1 MAKAIYPGS
10 FDPITLGHL
19 DLIKRS
25 SMVFDEVIV
34 CILNNASKKCPL
46 FSIEERV
53 KMLGDVT
60 AGYTNVTV
68 ASSEGLLVDFAKENG
83 VNIIVR
89 GLRGTTD
96 FDFELQMAQA
106 NKTISSD
113 IETVFL
119 ATDPRYSF
127 ISSSM
132 VKEFASYGKSVSAF
146 VSPSVEEEI
155 IKKYS
160 QNYSK

>member
-1 MAKAIYPGS
+1 MVRAIYPGS
-10 FDPITLGHL
+10 FDPVTLGHL
-19 DLIKRS
+19 DLIQRS
-25 SMVFDEVIV
+25 SKMFDEVIV
-34 CILNNASKKCPL
+34 CILNNASKKSPL

-113 IETVFL
+113 IL

-132 VKEFASYGKSVSAF
+132 VKEIASYGKSVAGF
-146 VSPSVEEEI
+146 VPEQVLRQIEGKYNI
-155 IKKYS
+155 I
-160 QNYSK
+160 

>member
-25 SMVFDEVIV
+25 SRVFDEVIV

-60 AGYTNVTV
+60 AEYSNVKVT
-68 ASSEGLLVDFAKENG
+68 SSEGLLVDFARENG
-83 VNIIVR
+83 VNFIVR

-132 VKEFASYGKSVSAF
+132 VKEFASYGKSVSGF
-146 VSPSVEEEI
+146 VPEQVLQQIEG
-155 IKKYS
+155 KY
-160 QNYSK
+160 NIM

>member
-60 AGYTNVTV
+60 AEFSNVKV
-68 ASSEGLLVDFAKENG
+68 ASSEGLLVDFARENG
-83 VNIIVR
+83 VNFIVR

-132 VKEFASYGKSVSAF
+132 VKEFASYGKSVSGF
-146 VSPSVEEEI
+146 VPEQVLRQIEE
-155 IKKYS
+155 KY
-160 QNYSK
+160 NIM

>member
-25 SMVFDEVIV
+25 SRVFDEVIV

-60 AGYTNVTV
+60 AEYSNVKV
-68 ASSEGLLVDFAKENG
+68 ASSEGLLVDFARENG
-83 VNIIVR
+83 VNFIVR

-106 NKTISSD
+106 NKTMSSE

-119 ATDPRYSF
+119 ATDPKYSF

-132 VKEFASYGKSVSAF
+132 VKEFASYGKSVAGF
-146 VSPSVEEEI
+146 VPEQVLQQIER
-155 IKKYS
+155 KY
-160 QNYSK
+160 NIM

>member
-60 AGYTNVTV
+60 AEFSNVKV
-68 ASSEGLLVDFAKENG
+68 ASSEGLLVDFARENG
-83 VNIIVR
+83 VNFIVR

-96 FDFELQMAQA
+96 YDFELQMAQA

-132 VKEFASYGKSVSAF
+132 VKEFASYGKSVSGF
-146 VSPSVEEEI
+146 VPEQVLRQIEG
-155 IKKYS
+155 KY
-160 QNYSK
+160 NIM

>member
-1 MAKAIYPGS
+1 MVRAIYPGS
-10 FDPITLGHL
+10 FDPVTLGHL
-19 DLIKRS
+19 DLIQRS
-25 SMVFDEVIV
+25 SKMFDEVIV
-34 CILNNASKKCPL
+34 CILNNASKKSPL

-132 VKEFASYGKSVSAF
+132 VKEFASYGKSVSGF
-146 VSPSVEEEI
+146 VPEQVLQQIEG
-155 IKKYS
+155 KY
-160 QNYSK
+160 NIM

>member
-1 MAKAIYPGS
+1 MVRAIYPGS
-10 FDPITLGHL
+10 FDPVTLGHL
-19 DLIKRS
+19 DLIQRS
-25 SMVFDEVIV
+25 SKMFDEVIV
-34 CILNNASKKCPL
+34 CILNNASKKSPL

-60 AGYTNVTV
+60 AGYNNVTV

-132 VKEFASYGKSVSAF
+132 VKEFASYGKSVSGF
-146 VSPSVEEEI
+146 VPEQVLRQIEG
-155 IKKYS
+155 KY
-160 QNYSK
+160 NIM

>member
-60 AGYTNVTV
+60 AEFSNVKV
-68 ASSEGLLVDFAKENG
+68 ASSEGLLVDFARENG
-83 VNIIVR
+83 VNFIVR

-96 FDFELQMAQA
+96 YDFELQMAQA

-132 VKEFASYGKSVSAF
+132 VKEFASYGKSVSGF
-146 VSPSVEEEI
+146 VPEQVLRQIEGKYNI
-155 IKKYS
+155 I
-160 QNYSK
+160 

>member
-1 MAKAIYPGS
+1 MVRAIYPGS
-10 FDPITLGHL
+10 FDPVTLGHL
-19 DLIKRS
+19 DLIQRS
-25 SMVFDEVIV
+25 SKMFDEVIV
-34 CILNNASKKCPL
+34 CILNNASKKSPL

-132 VKEFASYGKSVSAF
+132 VKEFASYGKSVSGF
-146 VSPSVEEEI
+146 VPEQVLRQIEG
-155 IKKYS
+155 KY
-160 QNYSK
+160 NIM

>member
-60 AGYTNVTV
+60 AEFSNVKV
-68 ASSEGLLVDFAKENG
+68 ASSEGLLVDFARENG
-83 VNIIVR
+83 VNFIVR

-132 VKEFASYGKSVSAF
+132 VKEVASYGKSVSGF
-146 VSPSVEEEI
+146 VPEQVLRQIEG
-155 IKKYS
+155 KY
-160 QNYSK
+160 NIM

>member
-46 FSIEERV
+46 FSIEARV

-60 AGYTNVTV
+60 AEFSNVKV
-68 ASSEGLLVDFAKENG
+68 ASSEGLLVDFARENG
-83 VNIIVR
+83 VNFIVR

-132 VKEFASYGKSVSAF
+132 VKEFASYGKSVSGF
-146 VSPSVEEEI
+146 VPEQVLRQIEG
-155 IKKYS
+155 KY
-160 QNYSK
+160 NIM

>member
-1 MAKAIYPGS
+1 MVRAIYPGS
-10 FDPITLGHL
+10 FDPVTLGHL
-19 DLIKRS
+19 DLIQRS
-25 SMVFDEVIV
+25 SKMFDEVIV
-34 CILNNASKKCPL
+34 CILNNASKKSPL

-132 VKEFASYGKSVSAF
+132 VKEIASYDKSVAGF
-146 VSPSVEEEI
+146 VPEQVLRQIEG
-155 IKKYS
+155 KY
-160 QNYSK
+160 NIM

>member
-60 AGYTNVTV
+60 AEFSNVKV
-68 ASSEGLLVDFAKENG
+68 ASSEGLLVDFARENG
-83 VNIIVR
+83 VNFIVR

-106 NKTISSD
+106 NKTMSSE

-132 VKEFASYGKSVSAF
+132 VKEFASYGKSVSGF
-146 VSPSVEEEI
+146 VPEQVLRQIEG
-155 IKKYS
+155 KY
-160 QNYSK
+160 NIM

>member
-1 MAKAIYPGS
+1 MVRAIYPGS
-10 FDPITLGHL
+10 FDPVTLGHL
-19 DLIKRS
+19 DLIQRS
-25 SMVFDEVIV
+25 SKMFDEVIV
-34 CILNNASKKCPL
+34 CILNNASKKSPL

-113 IETVFL
+113 IDTVFL

-132 VKEFASYGKSVSAF
+132 VKEIASYDKSVAGF
-146 VSPSVEEEI
+146 VPEQVLRQIEGKYNI
-155 IKKYS
+155 I
-160 QNYSK
+160 

>member
-1 MAKAIYPGS
+1 MVRAIYPGS
-10 FDPITLGHL
+10 FDPVTLGHL
-19 DLIKRS
+19 DLIQRS
-25 SMVFDEVIV
+25 SKMFDEVIV
-34 CILNNASKKCPL
+34 CILNNASKKSPL

-68 ASSEGLLVDFAKENG
+68 ASSEGLLVDFTKENG

-132 VKEFASYGKSVSAF
+132 VKEIASYGKSVAGF
-146 VSPSVEEEI
+146 VPEQVLRQIEGKYNI
-155 IKKYS
+155 I
-160 QNYSK
+160 

>member
-60 AGYTNVTV
+60 AEFSNVKV
-68 ASSEGLLVDFAKENG
+68 ASSEGLLVDFARENG
-83 VNIIVR
+83 VNFIVR
-89 GLRGTTD
+89 GLRGPTD

-132 VKEFASYGKSVSAF
+132 VKEFASYGKSVSGF
-146 VSPSVEEEI
+146 VPEQVLRQIEG
-155 IKKYS
+155 KY
-160 QNYSK
+160 NIM

>member
-1 MAKAIYPGS
+1 MVRAIYPGS
-10 FDPITLGHL
+10 FDPVTLGHL
-19 DLIKRS
+19 DLIQRS
-25 SMVFDEVIV
+25 SKMFDEVIV
-34 CILNNASKKCPL
+34 CILNNASKKSPL

-132 VKEFASYGKSVSAF
+132 VKEIASYGKSVAGF
-146 VSPSVEEEI
+146 VPEQVLRQIEGKYNI
-155 IKKYS
+155 I
-160 QNYSK
+160 

>member
-60 AGYTNVTV
+60 VEFSNVKV
-68 ASSEGLLVDFAKENG
+68 ASSEGLLVDFARENG
-83 VNIIVR
+83 VNFIVR

-132 VKEFASYGKSVSAF
+132 VKEFASYGKSVSGF
-146 VSPSVEEEI
+146 VPEQVLRQIEG
-155 IKKYS
+155 KY
-160 QNYSK
+160 NIM

>member
-1 MAKAIYPGS
+1 MVRAIYPGS
-10 FDPITLGHL
+10 FDPVTLGHL
-19 DLIKRS
+19 DLIQRS
-25 SMVFDEVIV
+25 SKMFDEVIV
-34 CILNNASKKCPL
+34 CILNNASKKSPL

-132 VKEFASYGKSVSAF
+132 VKEFASYGKSVSGF
-146 VSPSVEEEI
+146 VPEQVLRQIEGKYNI
-155 IKKYS
+155 I
-160 QNYSK
+160 

>member
-10 FDPITLGHL
+10 FDPVTLGHL
-19 DLIKRS
+19 DLIQRS
-25 SMVFDEVIV
+25 SKMFDEVIV
-34 CILNNASKKCPL
+34 CILNNASKKSPL

-60 AGYTNVTV
+60 AEFSNVKV
-68 ASSEGLLVDFAKENG
+68 ASSEGLLVDFARENG
-83 VNIIVR
+83 VNFIVR

-132 VKEFASYGKSVSAF
+132 VKEFASYGKSVSGF
-146 VSPSVEEEI
+146 VPEQVLRQIEG
-155 IKKYS
+155 KY
-160 QNYSK
+160 NIM

>member
-1 MAKAIYPGS
+1 MVRAIYPGS
-10 FDPITLGHL
+10 FDPVTLGHL
-19 DLIKRS
+19 DLIQRS
-25 SMVFDEVIV
+25 SKMFDEVIV
-34 CILNNASKKCPL
+34 CILNNASKKSPL

-132 VKEFASYGKSVSAF
+132 VKEIASYDKSVAGF
-146 VSPSVEEEI
+146 VPEQVLRQIEGKYNI
-155 IKKYS
+155 I
-160 QNYSK
+160 

>member
-1 MAKAIYPGS
+1 MVRAIYPGS
-10 FDPITLGHL
+10 FDPVTLGHL
-19 DLIKRS
+19 DLIQRS
-25 SMVFDEVIV
+25 SKMFDEVIV
-34 CILNNASKKCPL
+34 CILNNASKKSPL

-60 AGYTNVTV
+60 AGYNNVTV

-132 VKEFASYGKSVSAF
+132 VKEIASYDKSVAGF
-146 VSPSVEEEI
+146 VPEQVLRQIEGKYNI
-155 IKKYS
+155 I
-160 QNYSK
+160 

>member
-1 MAKAIYPGS
+1 MVRAIYPGS
-10 FDPITLGHL
+10 FDPVTLGHL
-19 DLIKRS
+19 DLIQRS
-25 SMVFDEVIV
+25 SKMFDEVIV
-34 CILNNASKKCPL
+34 CILNNASKKSPL

-68 ASSEGLLVDFAKENG
+68 ASSAGLLVDFAKENG

-132 VKEFASYGKSVSAF
+132 VKEIASYGKSVAGF
-146 VSPSVEEEI
+146 VPEQVLRQIEGKYNI
-155 IKKYS
+155 I
-160 QNYSK
+160 

>member
-25 SMVFDEVIV
+25 SKVFDEVIV
-34 CILNNASKKCPL
+34 CILNNASKKSPL

-60 AGYTNVTV
+60 AEYSNVKV
-68 ASSEGLLVDFAKENG
+68 ASSEGLLVDFARENG
-83 VNIIVR
+83 VNFIVR

-132 VKEFASYGKSVSAF
+132 VKEFASYGKSVSGF
-146 VSPSVEEEI
+146 VPEQVLRQIEG
-155 IKKYS
+155 KY
-160 QNYSK
+160 NIM